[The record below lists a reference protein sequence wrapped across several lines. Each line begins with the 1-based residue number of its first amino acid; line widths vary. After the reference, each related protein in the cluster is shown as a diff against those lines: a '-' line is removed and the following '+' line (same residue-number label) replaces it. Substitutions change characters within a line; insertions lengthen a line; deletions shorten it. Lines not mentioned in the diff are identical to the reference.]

1 MTILSR
7 QSVSDTFFWI
17 VFYGLIAVSWLILVA
32 MAIDDFSSIST
43 LIDAICV
50 STTQATVGE
59 LIGMWGLMML
69 AMMLPTF
76 RAHARV
82 HQDIRCKNQWPSHT
96 LVLMLGFLLIWSM
109 LVPIGALSQ
118 KLFLNSGLVDPTGRT
133 TSLVG
138 NGLILLLAGGYQFS
152 KLKRACMVQCA
163 SPMHY
168 FFKYWRDHHL
178 GALQM
183 GMHLGALCVG
193 CCWALMAIA
202 FVGGTMNVVW
212 MAALTGSMIFDK
224 QQYFHQQFSQFVGWT
239 LIFAGGLTLLIAFT
253 LEVVL

>member
-1 MTILSR
+1 MTTLSR
-7 QSVSDTFFWI
+7 QAVSDIYFWV
-17 VFYGLIAVSWLILVA
+17 VFYGLIALSWLTLLV
-32 MAIDDFSSIST
+32 MAIDEFSSIST

-50 STTQATVGE
+50 STTEATVWE
-59 LIGMWGLMML
+59 LMAMWGLMML

-82 HQDIRCKNQWPSHT
+82 HQDIHCKHQWPSHT
-96 LVLMLGFLLIWSM
+96 LLLVLGFLLIWSIF
-109 LVPIGALSQ
+109 VPMGAFAQTL
-118 KLFLNSGLVDPTGRT
+118 LLNGGLVDPSGRT

-138 NGLILLLAGGYQFS
+138 NGLILLLAGAYQFS
-152 KLKRACMVQCA
+152 KLKRACMNQCA

-193 CCWALMAIA
+193 CCWALMALA
-202 FVGGTMNVVW
+202 FVGGTMNIVW
-212 MAALTGSMIFDK
+212 MAALTGLMIFDK
-224 QQYFHQQFSQFVGWT
+224 QQYFHQQFSQSVGWT
-239 LIFAGGLTLLIAFT
+239 LIFAGGLILLIAFI
-253 LEVVL
+253 LEVTV